1 MSAWTTVLT
10 AVTAQSG
17 MTQKCPVLVAGIKSA
32 VKAQYAARADNDIR
46 AEAIKQLDIV
56 LDEIAA
62 SNAATL
68 AALIA

>member
-32 VKAQYAARADNDIR
+32 VKAQYAARSDQDMTPLGLKA
-46 AEAIKQLDIV
+46 LDTV
-56 LDEIAA
+56 LDEVAA

>member
-32 VKAQYAARADNDIR
+32 VKAQYAARADQDMTPLGLK
-46 AEAIKQLDIV
+46 ALDTV
-56 LDEIAA
+56 LDEVAA